1 MVNSI
6 YGFRQRKILEIGCL
20 VGGICSRDSEF
31 FGGLLD
37 YSFFSG
43 YSFKDK
49 QAHGISISG
58 SLNAFKDSAC
68 EFCINQE
75 KRRL

>member
-6 YGFRQRKILEIGCL
+6 YGFRQRKILEIGYL
-20 VGGICSRDSEF
+20 VGGICSKDSEF

-37 YSFFSG
+37 YSSLSR

-49 QAHGISISG
+49 QVVRVSISG
-58 SLNAFKDSAC
+58 SLNAFKESAC
-68 EFCINQE
+68 EFCIN
-75 KRRL
+75 